1 MLRASN
7 FSLARA
13 RRRMLASGGTKTP
26 RTSRRKNRA
35 KSAECPSERTAGRR
49 LDEFIAKFT
58 PDMAIE
64 IRETLERM
72 RAKLPGAVELVYDNY
87 NALAIGF
94 ASGERLADV

>member
-1 MLRASN
+1 
-7 FSLARA
+7 
-13 RRRMLASGGTKTP
+13 MLASGGTKTP
-26 RTSRRKNRA
+26 RTSRRKNWA

-58 PDMAIE
+58 PDLAIE

-72 RAKLPGAVELVYDNY
+72 RANLGAVELVYDNY